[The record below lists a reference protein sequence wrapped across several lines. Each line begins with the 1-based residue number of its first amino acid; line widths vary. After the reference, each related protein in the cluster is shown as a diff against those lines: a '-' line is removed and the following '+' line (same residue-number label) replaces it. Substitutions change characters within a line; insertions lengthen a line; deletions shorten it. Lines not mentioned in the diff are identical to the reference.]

1 MVDFIREKHEM
12 SIRGACSA
20 LEISRTVY
28 RYQSDTEKDLPVIEA
43 ILALVDAHPNRGFGK
58 IFPMLRR
65 QGYKWNHKRV
75 HRVYCGLKL
84 NTRRKGKRRLPNRNP
99 DPLSVPEGMN
109 RCWSADFMSDALWY
123 GQRFRTFNLVDD
135 FNREVIAIEIDLSL
149 PAKRIIRVLDRVA
162 SERGY
167 PAKLRVDNGPELTS
181 VHLADWAQ
189 THGVELE
196 FIQPGKPMQ
205 NGFIER
211 FNRTYRE
218 EVLDMYVFN
227 SIREVRG
234 ITEDWLPD
242 YNELRP
248 HESLG
253 NLTPKE
259 FATAALLH
267 PPRAWQEL
275 NLDIPANTTLEVANS
290 TK

>member
-1 MVDFIREKHEM
+1 M
-12 SIRGACSA
+12 SVRGACSA
-20 LEISRTVY
+20 LQISRTVY
-28 RYQSDTEKDLPVIEA
+28 RYQPDAEKDKPVIEA
-43 ILALVDAHPNRGFGK
+43 ILALVDKHPSRGFGK
-58 IFPMLRR
+58 VFTMLRR
-65 QGYKWNHKRV
+65 QEYKWNHKRV

-99 DPLSVPEGMN
+99 DPLRVPDSIN
-109 RCWSADFMSDALWY
+109 QCWSADFMSDALWY
-123 GQRFRTFNLVDD
+123 GQRFRTFNLTDD
-135 FNREVIAIEIDLSL
+135 YNREVIAIEIDTSL
-149 PAKRIIRVLDRVA
+149 PARRIIRVLDRVA

-181 VHLADWAQ
+181 VQMTDWAEA
-189 THGVELE
+189 HNVELG

-227 SIREVRG
+227 NIREVRE
-234 ITEDWLPD
+234 ITEEWLSE

-253 NLTPKE
+253 NLTPME
-259 FATAALLH
+259 FAKAAT
-267 PPRAWQEL
+267 PPLRAGKEL
-275 NLDIPANTTLEVANS
+275 TPLIPANHTMEAANS
-290 TK
+290 SK